1 MSAATLVWR
10 CVGFCA
16 LVCVLLLFFFPLLQG
31 PFQATHGP
39 TTDFRAK
46 QASLVLFLAIM
57 LAAHA
62 LFNRLLFHALPAPD
76 RADLSALSRGG
87 SVSGS
92 SVLRC

>member
-16 LVCVLLLFFFPLLQG
+16 VVCVLLLFFFPLLQG

-46 QASLVLFLAIM
+46 QASLVLFLAMI

-62 LFNRLLFHALPAPD
+62 LFNRLLFHALPVPG
-76 RADLSALSRGG
+76 RADLSAI
-87 SVSGS
+87 SGVGPASCS